1 MRIEDLISKGEG
13 QTIEFKFEINSTR
26 KIAETISAFSNTSGG
41 VIIIGVK
48 DNGKIAG
55 ISSDEEIYMIESAAA
70 LSSKPEVQIS
80 YQKLVINNKMVVAV
94 VIPKNTACIVQ
105 AKAEDDSFIT
115 YVRLGAGNYK
125 ANLPLIFF
133 LENKHKQL
141 KFNSKDQVLLES
153 LNQFGLLTFNQLTK
167 KTKLKRTIVGQSVA
181 KLMRWGIVKFKILHG
196 EVFFIINRELPEN
209 TDEIATIYSEL
220 LECFDN

>member
-55 ISSDEEIYMIESAAA
+55 ISSDEEIYMIESAAS
-70 LSSKPEVQIS
+70 LSCNPEVAVS
-80 YQKLVINNKMVVAV
+80 YQKLVINNKIVVAV
-94 VIPKNTACIVQ
+94 EVPKSKDQIVQ
-105 AKAEDDSFIT
+105 AIT
-115 YVRLGAGNYK
+115 ENGEKIAYVRLDAGNYK
-125 ANLPLIFF
+125 ANLPLILF

-141 KFNSKDQVLLES
+141 KFNAKDQNLLEI

-167 KTKLKRTIVGQSVA
+167 KLKLKRIVVAQSLA

-196 EVFFIINRELPEN
+196 EMFFIINREIPNN
-209 TDEIATIYSEL
+209 TDEMDVIHNEV

>member
-13 QTIEFKFEINSTR
+13 QTIEFKFEINSSR

-55 ISSDEEIYMIESAAA
+55 ISSDEEIYMIESAAS
-70 LSSKPEVQIS
+70 LSCKPEVSIT
-80 YQKLVINNKMVVAV
+80 YQKLLINNKMVVAV
-94 VIPKNTACIVQ
+94 EIPKNDTHIVQ
-105 AKAEDDSFIT
+105 AKTENDEFVT
-115 YVRLGAGNYK
+115 YVRFGAGNYK
-125 ANLPLIFF
+125 ANLPMIYF
-133 LENKHKQL
+133 LNNKNKEL
-141 KFNSKDQVLLES
+141 KFNSKDQILLES
-153 LNQFGLLTFNQLTK
+153 LNHFGLLTFNQLHK
-167 KTKLKRTIVGQSVA
+167 KNKLNRNGVGQSLA

-196 EVFFIINRELPEN
+196 EIFFIINRELPDDTSEMV
-209 TDEIATIYSEL
+209 TIHTNL